1 MGSPELLPA
10 MTTDELQGL
19 MDSLNDMLD
28 NKKLIKKISDD
39 VMEDA
44 KQSINAIFDEMT
56 KTSDLVDRTVD

>member
-1 MGSPELLPA
+1 
-10 MTTDELQGL
+10 